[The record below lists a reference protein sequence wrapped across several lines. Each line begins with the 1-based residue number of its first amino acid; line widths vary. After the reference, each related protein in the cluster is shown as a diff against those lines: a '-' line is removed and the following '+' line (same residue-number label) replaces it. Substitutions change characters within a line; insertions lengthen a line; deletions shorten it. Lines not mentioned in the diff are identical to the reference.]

1 MKNKRRWL
9 ILEGVLAILVI
20 LVAVAMLREKNGK
33 EQGKISVIVE
43 NSDDYQWS
51 AFRYGVEMAARDE
64 DVEVFVVNVSGSL
77 TAKEQEKLIRQEI
90 ENGAEGIILQPLP
103 GEESQ
108 QMIKKWQ
115 KKLPLLCVES
125 TEGARGKLS
134 AVQPDHY
141 SLGRILGEE
150 FLKDYNG
157 SLENKTLGFFAR
169 RRDSAVTQERM
180 EGFQDAVKDSGA
192 QIRWFLTASEE
203 KNVDKALELK
213 SQVDVVICLD
223 DYSFTKA
230 GEVASVNNLHG
241 ALVYGIGYS
250 TEAMYYVDMGLAEC
264 VVVPDEFQMG
274 YQSLCELSRKIQ
286 NSYYAMKNHQVSH
299 SVIRRENLFSKENQ
313 ELLFTMSQ

>member
-125 TEGARGKLS
+125 TEG
-134 AVQPDHY
+134 
-141 SLGRILGEE
+141 RILGEE

-241 ALVYGIGYS
+241 ALVYGIGHS